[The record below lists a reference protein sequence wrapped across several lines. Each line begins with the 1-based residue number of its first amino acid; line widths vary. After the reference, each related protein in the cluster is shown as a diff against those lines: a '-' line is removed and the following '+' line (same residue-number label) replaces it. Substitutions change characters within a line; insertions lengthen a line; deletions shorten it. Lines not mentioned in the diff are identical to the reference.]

1 MDNLFKGLNYRITA
15 EIAKYK
21 IKNQKNIHTLMI
33 YIIYQNILNLK
44 LRRNF
49 DLWKEYNNFSKKMTL
64 VGELSL
70 VNNLLSTENNKLKG
84 NLAESNTNLANVK
97 TELANKE
104 YLLLQFKKTLWSSR

>member
-1 MDNLFKGLNYRITA
+1 MQT
-15 EIAKYK
+15 
-21 IKNQKNIHTLMI
+21 
-33 YIIYQNILNLK
+33 
-44 LRRNF
+44 
-49 DLWKEYNNFSKKMTL
+49 NFSKKMTL
-64 VGELSL
+64 VGELNL